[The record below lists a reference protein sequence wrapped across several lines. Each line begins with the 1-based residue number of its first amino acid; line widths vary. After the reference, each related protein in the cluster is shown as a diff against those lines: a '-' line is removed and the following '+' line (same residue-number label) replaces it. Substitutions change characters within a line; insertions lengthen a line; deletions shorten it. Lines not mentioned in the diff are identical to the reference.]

1 MSTEEPTNTQIVWSP
16 DDLPAAE
23 AEALQAKEQRPKK
36 RVSRAKAVADGG
48 VEGAAPAKKRRT
60 RTVKAKEEAMPV
72 ASEGSVPK
80 TESTAPAKSEGAVP
94 MATKPVVQP
103 QPVTGKPEGSVPM
116 ATKPVVQ
123 PQPVT
128 GKPEGSVPQS
138 EGVAPAKP
146 EGSVPSAA
154 KPMVQPQV
162 ATGSVPKSEGTVP
175 AKPNGSVPAAAAQ
188 TAQQGEKLAPEGPQ
202 QPLSR
207 RQLRRQQWL
216 ANRAQRMGNNG
227 NRGNFNNNGNQ
238 APQGNRRPMGD
249 RPQQQQRFE
258 PQQVQVPRNPDLPE
272 YRLQDIH
279 SWDNGTIVQRMMP
292 DANAE
297 DLGAMKRHEIIF
309 AAIRNY
315 LSRGGAVRTSGC
327 LKVEKEGYGFLRS
340 SKTNFLACP
349 EDVFIPQQQIR
360 RHSLR
365 TGDIVEGPIRDPRD
379 KDRYFVL
386 GSVVSVNGKT
396 PSEAAR
402 IVHFE
407 NLTPTFPT
415 RRIVLETEP
424 GELSTRVVDIFTP
437 IGFGQRGLIVAPPRV
452 GKTVLLQKMANA
464 ITKNHP
470 DAILIVLLIDERPE
484 EVTDMQRN
492 TKAMVLSSTFDEEPQ
507 HHVDVADMVI
517 EMSRRQAENGKD
529 VVILLDSITR
539 LARAYNTVQPH
550 SGKILTGGVD
560 ALALHRPKRFFG
572 AARNIEGGGSLTI
585 LATALIDTGSRMDE
599 VIFEE
604 FKGTGNMELVLD
616 RGLADRRIFPA
627 IDIEKSGTRKEDL
640 LLAPLELEKTWALRR
655 VLTDAGPERAMQ
667 SVLAG
672 MKKFKSNPEF
682 LLSLD
687 LKNL

>member
-1 MSTEEPTNTQIVWSP
+1 MSSEEPVAPQVSWSP
-16 DDLPAAE
+16 AELPETTAKALQDKEEARAKRGAKKAAAALAETVAPEGGAE
-23 AEALQAKEQRPKK
+23 A
-36 RVSRAKAVADGG
+36 
-48 VEGAAPAKKRRT
+48 APVKKRRG
-60 RTVKAKEEAMPV
+60 RPPKKAAEKDLGSAPV
-72 ASEGSVPK
+72 P
-80 TESTAPAKSEGAVP
+80 APAPLAE
-94 MATKPVVQP
+94 PVSGP
-103 QPVTGKPEGSVPM
+103 KAEAS
-116 ATKPVVQ
+116 A
-123 PQPVT
+123 
-128 GKPEGSVPQS
+128 
-138 EGVAPAKP
+138 
-146 EGSVPSAA
+146 PSA
-154 KPMVQPQV
+154 P
-162 ATGSVPKSEGTVP
+162 TVD
-175 AKPNGSVPAAAAQ
+175 AAAARVPPAPSPDPKAEPAP
-188 TAQQGEKLAPEGPQ
+188 TASPAPAPGGTRSVASVPPTSDPVPRPEGPQ
-202 QPLSR
+202 QPLSK

-216 ANRAQRMGNNG
+216 ANRAARMGNRNG
-227 NRGNFNNNGNQ
+227 GFTGNTGFTGNNANNGFNGG
-238 APQGNRRPMGD
+238 AAHAPHPQGNRRPLD
-249 RPQQQQRFE
+249 ARHQHQQPRYE
-258 PQQVQVPRNPDLPE
+258 PPPPSVPRNPDLPE

-279 SWDNGTIVQRMMP
+279 SWDNGTIVERMMP
-292 DANAE
+292 DANPE

-315 LSRGGAVRTSGC
+315 LSRGGAVAATGC

-340 SKTNFLACP
+340 AKTNFLACP

-360 RHSLR
+360 RHALR

-386 GSVVSVNGKT
+386 GNVVSVNGKT

-415 RRIVLETEP
+415 RRIVLETTP
-424 GELSTRVVDIFTP
+424 TELSMRVVDLFTP

-464 ITKNHP
+464 ITRNHP
-470 DAILIVLLIDERPE
+470 EAILIVLLIDERPE

-529 VVILLDSITR
+529 VIILLDSITR

-616 RGLADRRIFPA
+616 RGLADKRIFPA

-667 SVLAG
+667 SVIGG

-687 LKNL
+687 LKNV

>member
-1 MSTEEPTNTQIVWSP
+1 MSSEDPVVPQVSWSP
-16 DDLPAAE
+16 AELPETTAKALQDKEEARAKRGAKKAAAALAETVAPEGGAE
-23 AEALQAKEQRPKK
+23 AAPVKK
-36 RVSRAKAVADGG
+36 RRGRPPKKAVAD
-48 VEGAAPAKKRRT
+48 AAAGND
-60 RTVKAKEEAMPV
+60 
-72 ASEGSVPK
+72 SGS
-80 TESTAPAKSEGAVP
+80 A
-94 MATKPVVQP
+94 
-103 QPVTGKPEGSVPM
+103 
-116 ATKPVVQ
+116 
-123 PQPVT
+123 
-128 GKPEGSVPQS
+128 
-138 EGVAPAKP
+138 
-146 EGSVPSAA
+146 
-154 KPMVQPQV
+154 
-162 ATGSVPKSEGTVP
+162 
-175 AKPNGSVPAAAAQ
+175 SVPAPAPLAEPVSGPKAEASATAADAAAARVPPAPSPDPKAEPAP
-188 TAQQGEKLAPEGPQ
+188 TASPAPAPGGTRAVASVPPPPDPAPRPEGPQ
-202 QPLSR
+202 QPLSK

-216 ANRAQRMGNNG
+216 ANRAARMGNRNG
-227 NRGNFNNNGNQ
+227 GFTGSGGNNANNGFNGG
-238 APQGNRRPMGD
+238 AAHAPHPQGNRRPLD
-249 RPQQQQRFE
+249 ARHQHQQPRYE
-258 PQQVQVPRNPDLPE
+258 PPPPSVPRNPDLPE

-279 SWDNGTIVQRMMP
+279 SWDNGTIVERMMP
-292 DANAE
+292 DANPE

-315 LSRGGAVRTSGC
+315 LSRGGAVAATGC

-340 SKTNFLACP
+340 AKTNFLACP

-360 RHSLR
+360 RHALR

-386 GSVVSVNGKT
+386 GNVVSVNGKT

-415 RRIVLETEP
+415 RRIVLETTP
-424 GELSTRVVDIFTP
+424 TELSMRVVDLFTP

-464 ITKNHP
+464 ITRNHP
-470 DAILIVLLIDERPE
+470 EAILIVLLIDERPE

-529 VVILLDSITR
+529 VIILLDSITR

-616 RGLADRRIFPA
+616 RGLADKRIFPA

-667 SVLAG
+667 SVIGG

-687 LKNL
+687 LKNV

>member
-1 MSTEEPTNTQIVWSP
+1 MASETLAQPITESSP
-16 DDLPAAE
+16 VAN
-23 AEALQAKEQRPKK
+23 
-36 RVSRAKAVADGG
+36 AVAC
-48 VEGAAPAKKRRT
+48 VPSPQAAPVSGQPSAQ
-60 RTVKAKEEAMPV
+60 VLA
-72 ASEGSVPK
+72 
-80 TESTAPAKSEGAVP
+80 
-94 MATKPVVQP
+94 QP
-103 QPVTGKPEGSVPM
+103 Q
-116 ATKPVVQ
+116 
-123 PQPVT
+123 
-128 GKPEGSVPQS
+128 QS
-138 EGVAPAKP
+138 
-146 EGSVPSAA
+146 
-154 KPMVQPQV
+154 QPQV
-162 ATGSVPKSEGTVP
+162 QQQVQQ
-175 AKPNGSVPAAAAQ
+175 Q
-188 TAQQGEKLAPEGPQ
+188 TNLPPEGPQ
-202 QPLSR
+202 QPLSK

-216 ANRAQRMGNNG
+216 ANRAARNG
-227 NRGNFNNNGNQ
+227 NRPGNFNGNGNQ
-238 APQGNRRPMGD
+238 TGGNGSFQQGNRRTFEQRHQQD
-249 RPQQQQRFE
+249 QRHQQQRYE
-258 PQQVQVPRNPDLPE
+258 PPPPSVPRNPDLPE
-272 YRLQDIH
+272 FRLQDIH
-279 SWDNGTIVQRMMP
+279 TWDNGTIVERMMP

-315 LSRGGAVRTSGC
+315 LNRGGAVTATGC

-340 SKTNFLACP
+340 AKTNFLACP

-360 RHSLR
+360 RHALR

-379 KDRYFVL
+379 RDRYFVL
-386 GSVVSVNGKT
+386 GNVMSVNGKT

-415 RRIVLETEP
+415 KRIVLETTP
-424 GELSTRVVDIFTP
+424 GEFSTRVVDLFTP

-529 VVILLDSITR
+529 VIILLDSITR

-616 RGLADRRIFPA
+616 RGLADKRIFPA

-655 VLTDAGPERAMQ
+655 VLSDAGPERAMQ
-667 SVLAG
+667 SVIGG

-687 LKNL
+687 LKNV